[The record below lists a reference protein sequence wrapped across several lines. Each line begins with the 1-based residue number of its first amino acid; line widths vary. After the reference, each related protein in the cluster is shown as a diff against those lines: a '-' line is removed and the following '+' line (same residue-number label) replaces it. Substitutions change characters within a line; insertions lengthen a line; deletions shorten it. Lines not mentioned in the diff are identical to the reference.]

1 MEEDLRDE
9 EPLHPATPDAGA
21 LRRRVLLTGLLAL
34 GLYVVAL
41 VVLDALG
48 APSWYALVA
57 AALIWFFAVRPLMQP
72 VRDAVRLRRRLAYQ
86 AWLEQ
91 RAEQDDRG

>member
-1 MEEDLRDE
+1 VT
-9 EPLHPATPDAGA
+9 EPELHPQTPDPGT

-41 VVLDALG
+41 VVLDAFG
-48 APSWYALVA
+48 APAWYALLVA
-57 AALIWFFAVRPLMQP
+57 GLIWFFVVRPLMQP

-91 RAEQDDRG
+91 RDEQGDRG

>member
-1 MEEDLRDE
+1 MDGEDE
-9 EPLHPATPDAGA
+9 LHPATPDPGA
-21 LRRRVLLTGLLAL
+21 LRRRVLLTGVLAL
-34 GLYVVAL
+34 ALYVVAL
-41 VVLDALG
+41 FVLDSFG

-57 AALIWFFAVRPLMQP
+57 AALIWFFVVRPLMQP

-91 RAEQDDRG
+91 REEQDDRG